1 MDSGG
6 DQQMKF
12 KKTNDT
18 YADLIQKL
26 KNHGYSK
33 SYITRLETEINWL
46 IRNQNRE
53 DIQSYGDACR
63 IRVSQTKSRDMQVTY
78 RRVYGTLEKFDLYGE
93 YPAGIYA
100 KASEK
105 RGSYWQLNPVF
116 RGVIDIYKD
125 SGKKRGLKETTLYKT
140 AFSASS
146 FLLAMQ
152 HRGRIVLNDITEDDV
167 ISYFIR
173 ENGGRPL
180 SGAYRDTVASVFKSD
195 LGIYTEPA
203 RQILAYIPV
212 IRQRRK
218 NIPYL
223 KPEETDA
230 IRSVLGCPG
239 SALCMRDRAIGML
252 LFFTGIRGCDISC
265 MKFSDI
271 DWEKD
276 EICIIQQKTTARLI
290 LPMSAAVGN
299 AIYDYV
305 TMERPSSEEAYIF
318 LCRTKPYSPL
328 SRSSIWK
335 AVSKIYK
342 AAGIRQ
348 GEGERQ
354 GTHLF
359 RHYVASAL
367 AGNGIARPVISE
379 TLGHTAPESLDC
391 YLSADI
397 KHLRE
402 YALSIDPFPVSGE
415 VFPL

>member
-1 MDSGG
+1 
-6 DQQMKF
+6 MKF

-26 KNHGYSK
+26 KRHGYSK

-46 IRNQNRE
+46 IRNQDRE
-53 DIQSYGDACR
+53 NIQSYGEACR
-63 IRVSQTKSRDMQVTY
+63 IRISQTKSREMQITY
-78 RRVYGTLEKFDLYGE
+78 RRVYGILEKFDLYGK
-93 YPAGIYA
+93 YPAGVYA
-100 KASEK
+100 GTSAE

-116 RGVIDIYKD
+116 REVIDIYKD
-125 SGKKRGLKETTLYKT
+125 SGEKRGLKESTLYKT

-152 HRGRIVLNDITEDDV
+152 NRGREALSDITEDDV

-173 ENGGRPL
+173 EDGRSPL
-180 SGAYRDTVASVFKSD
+180 SGGYRDTVASVFKSE
-195 LGIYTEPA
+195 LGIHTESA
-203 RQILAYIPV
+203 RQILAYIPA

-230 IRSVLGCPG
+230 IHSALGCPDSG
-239 SALCMRDRAIGML
+239 LCMRDRAIGML

-271 DWEKD
+271 DWEKE
-276 EICIIQQKTTARLI
+276 EICIIQQKTANGLT

-305 TMERPSSEEAYIF
+305 TMERPLSEEAYIF
-318 LCRTKPYSPL
+318 LCRTKPYGPL
-328 SRSSIWK
+328 SRGSVWK
-335 AVSKIYK
+335 AVSKVYG

-359 RHYVASAL
+359 RHHVASAL

-379 TLGHTAPESLDC
+379 TLGHTAPKSLDC

-397 KHLRE
+397 QHLRE
-402 YALSIDPFPVSGE
+402 CALSIEPFPVSGE

>member
-1 MDSGG
+1 
-6 DQQMKF
+6 MKF

-26 KNHGYSK
+26 KKHGYSK
-33 SYITRLETEINWL
+33 SYIARLETEINWL
-46 IRNQNRE
+46 LRNQDRE
-53 DIQSYGDACR
+53 NIQSYGDACR
-63 IRVSQTKSRDMQVTY
+63 IRVSQTKSREMQVNY
-78 RRVYGTLEKFDLYGE
+78 RRAYGILEKFDLYGK
-93 YPAGIYA
+93 YPAGICA
-100 KASEK
+100 EISAE

-116 RGVIDIYKD
+116 REVIDIYKD
-125 SGKKRGLKETTLYKT
+125 SGAKRGLKESTLYRT

-152 HRGRIVLNDITEDDV
+152 NRGRESLNDITEDDV
-167 ISYFIR
+167 ISYFVR
-173 ENGGRPL
+173 EDGRSPL
-180 SGAYRDTVASVFKSD
+180 SGGYRDTVASVFKSE
-195 LGIYTEPA
+195 LGIHTEPA
-203 RQILAYIPV
+203 RRILAYIPV

-223 KPEETDA
+223 TPEEANA
-230 IRSVLGCPG
+230 IHNVLSCRDSG
-239 SALCMRDRAIGML
+239 LCMRDRAIGML

-271 DWEKD
+271 DWEKE
-276 EICIIQQKTTARLI
+276 EIRIVQQKTANGLT

-305 TMERPSSEEAYIF
+305 TVERPSSEEAYIF

-328 SRSSIWK
+328 SRGSLWK
-335 AVSKIYK
+335 AVSKVYE

-348 GEGERQ
+348 GEGKRQ

-359 RHYVASAL
+359 RHHVASAL

-379 TLGHTAPESLDC
+379 TLGHTAPKSLDC

-397 KHLRE
+397 QHLRE
-402 YALSIDPFPVSGE
+402 CALSIEPFPVSKE

>member
-1 MDSGG
+1 
-6 DQQMKF
+6 MKF
-12 KKTNDT
+12 NKTNDT
-18 YADLIQKL
+18 YADLIREL
-26 KNHGYSK
+26 KKHGYSK
-33 SYITRLETEINWL
+33 AYITRLKTEINWL

-53 DIQSYGDACR
+53 NIQSYGDACL
-63 IRVSQTKSRDMQVTY
+63 IRVSQTKSREMQVNY
-78 RRVYGTLEKFDLYGE
+78 RRVYGILEKFDLYGK
-93 YPAGIYA
+93 YPAGVCA
-100 KASEK
+100 ATPAE
-105 RGSYWQLNPVF
+105 RGSYWQLSPAF
-116 RGVIDIYKD
+116 REVIDTYKD
-125 SGKKRGLKETTLYKT
+125 SGTKRGLKESTVYKT

-152 HRGRIVLNDITEDDV
+152 NRGRESLDDITEDDV

-173 ENGGRPL
+173 DGGRSPL
-180 SGAYRDTVASVFKSD
+180 SGGYRDTVASVFKSE

-203 RQILAYIPV
+203 RRVLAYIPV

-223 KPEETDA
+223 KPEEVDA
-230 IRSVLGCPG
+230 IHNALSCPDSG
-239 SALCMRDRAIGML
+239 LCMRDRAIGML

-271 DWEKD
+271 DWEKE
-276 EICIIQQKTTARLI
+276 EIRIIQQKTANELL

-299 AIYDYV
+299 AIYDYI
-305 TMERPSSEEAYIF
+305 TMERPPSEKTYIF

-328 SRSSIWK
+328 SRASLWK
-335 AVSKIYK
+335 AVSKIYE

-348 GEGERQ
+348 GEGNRQ

-359 RHYVASAL
+359 RHHVASAL

-379 TLGHTAPESLDC
+379 TLGHTAPKSLDC

-397 KHLRE
+397 QHLRK
-402 YALSIDPFPVSGE
+402 YALSIEPFPVSWE

>member
-1 MDSGG
+1 
-6 DQQMKF
+6 MKF
-12 KKTNDT
+12 KKAKNT

-46 IRNQNRE
+46 VRNQDRE
-53 DIQSYGDACR
+53 SFQSYGDACR
-63 IRVSQTKSRDMQVTY
+63 IRISRTKSRDMQITY
-78 RRVYGTLEKFDLYGE
+78 RRVYRTLEEFDLYGR
-93 YPAGIYA
+93 YPAGVCA
-100 KASEK
+100 GTSAG
-105 RGSYWQLNPVF
+105 RGSYWQLNPAF
-116 RGVIDIYKD
+116 REVIDIYKD
-125 SGKKRGLKETTLYKT
+125 SGAKRGLKGSTLYKT

-152 HRGRIVLNDITEDDV
+152 NRGRESLNDITEDDV
-167 ISYFIR
+167 ISYFVR
-173 ENGGRPL
+173 EDGRSPLIGG
-180 SGAYRDTVASVFKSD
+180 YRDTVASVFKSD
-195 LGIYTEPA
+195 LGIHTELA
-203 RQILAYIPV
+203 RRILAYIPV

-223 KPEETDA
+223 NPEEADA
-230 IRSVLGCPG
+230 IHNALSCPDSG
-239 SALCMRDRAIGML
+239 LCMRDRAIGML

-271 DWEKD
+271 DWEKE
-276 EICIIQQKTTARLI
+276 EIRIIQQKTANGLI

-305 TMERPSSEEAYIF
+305 TVERPSSEAPYIF

-328 SRSSIWK
+328 SRGSVWK
-335 AVSKIYK
+335 AVSKVYG

-359 RHYVASAL
+359 RHHVASAL
-367 AGNGIARPVISE
+367 AGKGIARPIISE
-379 TLGHTAPESLDC
+379 TLGHTAPKSLDC

-397 KHLRE
+397 QHLRE
-402 YALSIDPFPVSGE
+402 YALSIELFPVSGE
-415 VFPL
+415 VLPL

>member
-1 MDSGG
+1 
-6 DQQMKF
+6 MKF

-18 YADLIQKL
+18 YAGLIQKL
-26 KNHGYSK
+26 KKHGYSK
-33 SYITRLETEINWL
+33 SYITRLKTEINWL
-46 IRNQNRE
+46 ICNQGRE

-63 IRVSQTKSRDMQVTY
+63 IRIGQTKSREMQTTY
-78 RRVYGTLEKFDLYGE
+78 RRVYRTLEEFDLYGR
-93 YPAGIYA
+93 YPAGVCA
-100 KASEK
+100 GTPAE

-116 RGVIDIYKD
+116 REVIDAYKD
-125 SGKKRGLKETTLYKT
+125 SGAKRGLKESTLYKT

-152 HRGRIVLNDITEDDV
+152 NRGRESLNDITEDDV

-173 ENGGRPL
+173 DDGLSPL
-180 SGAYRDTVASVFKSD
+180 SGGHRDTVASVFKSD
-195 LGIYTEPA
+195 LGIHTELA
-203 RQILAYIPV
+203 RRILSYIPV

-223 KPEETDA
+223 NPEEAEA
-230 IRSVLGCPG
+230 IRNTLSCPG
-239 SALCMRDRAIGML
+239 SELCMRDKAIGML

-271 DWEKD
+271 DWEKE
-276 EICIIQQKTTARLI
+276 EIRITQQKTANGLI
-290 LPMSAAVGN
+290 LPMSAAIGN

-305 TMERPSSEEAYIF
+305 TVERPSSEEPYIF

-328 SRSSIWK
+328 SRGSVWK
-335 AVSKIYK
+335 AVSKVYG

-348 GEGERQ
+348 DEGSRQ

-359 RHYVASAL
+359 RHHVASAL

-379 TLGHTAPESLDC
+379 TLGHTAPKSLDC

-397 KHLRE
+397 QHLRE
-402 YALSIDPFPVSGE
+402 CALSIELFPVSGE